1 MNIINPYLY
10 SDMDFNPKFLA
21 HCIRY
26 LYPITRLHFI
36 WTRWEFPYIMNVLG
50 LTGEGVEVGVLYG
63 NYSAYL
69 LRTWKGRRLYS
80 VDPWA
85 HFADSGYIDINNHS
99 NEKFEEIHA
108 RAVEQLA
115 PFGDR
120 SRIVREPSPEAAA
133 QFRDG
138 QFDFVFIDAQHQY
151 LGAKKDLEAWW
162 PKVRPGGILAGHD
175 YLDGLLPEGD
185 FGVKSAVDEFAR
197 QRGLRVRA
205 SHEPKFI
212 SFFIVRP
219 R

>member
-10 SDMDFNPKFLA
+10 SDMEFNPRPLA
-21 HCIRY
+21 RVIRWI
-26 LYPITRLHFI
+26 YPVTRLHFI
-36 WTRWEFPYIMNVLG
+36 WTRWEWPYIMNTLG

-69 LRTWKGRRLYS
+69 LRSWKGRRLYS
-80 VDPWA
+80 VDPWK
-85 HFADSGYIDINNHS
+85 HFAESDYVDMNHHS
-99 NEKFEEIHA
+99 DEVFEGIYQ

-133 QFRDG
+133 LFRDE

-151 LGAKKDLEAWW
+151 SGAKKDLEAWW
-162 PKVRPGGILAGHD
+162 PKVRRGGILAGHD
-175 YLDGLLPEGD
+175 YLDGKMDEGD

-197 QRGLRVRA
+197 NRGLRVLS

-212 SFFIVRP
+212 SFFIVKP
-219 R
+219 